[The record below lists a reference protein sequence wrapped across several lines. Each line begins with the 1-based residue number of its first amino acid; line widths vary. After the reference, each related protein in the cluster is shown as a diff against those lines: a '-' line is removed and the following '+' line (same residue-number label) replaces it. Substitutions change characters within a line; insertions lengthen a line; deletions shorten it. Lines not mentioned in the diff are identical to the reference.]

1 MPARPVVITCGTR
14 ISRFSWVMPNV
25 AFTMRLF
32 PGNEAEYERRHR
44 PIWPE
49 LAAVLRAH
57 GVEDYAIYLDDATGT
72 LFGHA
77 TIRSREEWDSIANE
91 EVCQR
96 WWRHMQPLMETDE
109 AGRPVAVS
117 LREVFRLE

>member
-1 MPARPVVITCGTR
+1 MPNPKVATCGR
-14 ISRFSWVMPNV
+14 LNPRFSCLMPRI

-32 PGNEAEYERRHR
+32 PGQEAEYERRHR

-57 GVEDYAIYLDDATGT
+57 GVEDYAIYLDDSTGI

-77 TIRSREEWDSIANE
+77 VVRSLDEWDSIAKE

-96 WWRHMQPLMETDE
+96 WWRHMKPLMATHDD
-109 AGRPVAVS
+109 GSPVS
-117 LREVFRLE
+117 TPLREVFRLG